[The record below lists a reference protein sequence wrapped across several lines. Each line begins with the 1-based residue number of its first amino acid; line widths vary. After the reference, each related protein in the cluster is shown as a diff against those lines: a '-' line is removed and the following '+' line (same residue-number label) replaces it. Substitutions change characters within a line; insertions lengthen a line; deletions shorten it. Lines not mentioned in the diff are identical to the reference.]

1 MLRKRPPMGV
11 ILAGGLGRRIG
22 GSKAVVQLAGQP
34 LISYPLEA
42 VRTAL
47 SDVAVIAKAD
57 SQLPSL
63 PGVTVWVEPDSPR
76 HPVVGIVQ
84 ALALAEGRPV
94 VVCAVD
100 LPFVTPELIYRLATA
115 DLGKSSAVVACCG
128 TDVQPLLGC
137 YAPRAIDPL
146 RSGLPAGAPVR
157 ELVASLHPRMLE
169 VGDPELLF
177 NINSPEDLLHAAG
190 ILDGRARASRPPAS
204 RT

>member
-1 MLRKRPPMGV
+1 MLRKRPPIGV
-11 ILAGGLGRRIG
+11 ILAGGVGRRIG

-34 LISYPLEA
+34 LITYPVEA

-57 SQLPSL
+57 TQLPSL

-84 ALALAEGRPV
+84 ALALAEGRSV
-94 VVCAVD
+94 VVCAGD

-115 DLGKSSAVVACCG
+115 DLGKSAAVVACCG
-128 TDVQPLLGC
+128 SDVQPLLGC
-137 YAPRAIDPL
+137 FGPRAIDPL
-146 RSGLPAGAPVR
+146 RNGLPSEPPVR
-157 ELVASLHPRMLE
+157 ELVASLQPRMLE

-177 NINSPEDLLHAAG
+177 NINSPEDLLHAAA
-190 ILDGRARASRPPAS
+190 ILDGRARASRPPA
-204 RT
+204 TQT